1 VLAYALGKEDGR
13 AQFYVDG
20 AEATSGSRATV
31 PYQKNKKRAVH
42 SYPVDVRKLSSFITE
57 PVDLL
62 KIDIEGGE
70 SDVLEELRV
79 ADKLKLVKA
88 TQLECHYIPG
98 FVTKRLSEVLALL
111 EGEGF
116 TTFVSSPSLPH
127 EAVGRDALRTCMV
140 FAWRDS

>member
-1 VLAYALGKEDGR
+1 MLAYALGKEDGR

-79 ADKLKLVKA
+79 ADKLQA
-88 TQLECHYIPG
+88 C
-98 FVTKRLSEVLALL
+98 
-111 EGEGF
+111 
-116 TTFVSSPSLPH
+116 
-127 EAVGRDALRTCMV
+127 
-140 FAWRDS
+140 